1 MGLMRGVIDPELG
14 SDIVELGM
22 AKGATVT
29 DDGWVRLQIDLTT
42 SGCPLRAQIQKDIRA
57 RLTSL
62 PGVTRVTIDWGELTQ
77 DERSEAMAKARFNVS
92 QNAPDT
98 SIPSTTKVVMV
109 ASGKGGVGKSS
120 ITTNLAAALAEQGY
134 AVGVMDADI
143 WGFSVPR
150 MLGVDGDLV
159 SKDGKIQPLVREI
172 GTGRLEV
179 VSMGFLVDQ
188 EDSALMWRGLMLNRA
203 VQHFCQ
209 DVAWPS
215 DLDYLLIDMP
225 PGTGD
230 VQMGLAKML
239 PRAEMLIVTTP
250 ALNAQKV
257 AARVA
262 DMGAK
267 NYLRIVGVIENMSEF
282 VAPDGSRH
290 SLFGEGGGQQLADDI
305 GAPLLGR
312 VPIEPAVSVNGDQG
326 DPAALGETPA
336 AEQLRAIA
344 RVLAEEYVPPVE
356 MAGCSARMLDAAM
369 AALDALDENESS
381 TEPACLMDEPLSN
394 LDAKLRAEMRDEI
407 HLLQK
412 SLKLTMI
419 YVTHDQTEAMS
430 LADQVILLR
439 KGEIAQVGTPLKL
452 YEEPATGFVAEFIG
466 TPPMNV
472 IDRADLGMAL
482 EVEKRARF
490 MGIRPEKIRFSQN
503 GLSVEVLAVDYMGAE
518 TVVKLKHG
526 AALIL
531 ARIEGRPNVFQGEH
545 LNIEWND
552 QDVHLFDQQGDR
564 IK

>member
-29 DDGWVRLQIDLTT
+29 DDGWIRLQIDLTT

-188 EDSALMWRGLMLNRA
+188 ENSALMWRGLMLNRA

-257 AARVA
+257 AAR
-262 DMGAK
+262 
-267 NYLRIVGVIENMSEF
+267 
-282 VAPDGSRH
+282 APTWERRT
-290 SLFGEGGGQQLADDI
+290 I
-305 GAPLLGR
+305 
-312 VPIEPAVSVNGDQG
+312 
-326 DPAALGETPA
+326 
-336 AEQLRAIA
+336 
-344 RVLAEEYVPPVE
+344 
-356 MAGCSARMLDAAM
+356 C
-369 AALDALDENESS
+369 ESS
-381 TEPACLMDEPLSN
+381 VSSRT
-394 LDAKLRAEMRDEI
+394 
-407 HLLQK
+407 
-412 SLKLTMI
+412 
-419 YVTHDQTEAMS
+419 
-430 LADQVILLR
+430 
-439 KGEIAQVGTPLKL
+439 
-452 YEEPATGFVAEFIG
+452 
-466 TPPMNV
+466 
-472 IDRADLGMAL
+472 
-482 EVEKRARF
+482 
-490 MGIRPEKIRFSQN
+490 
-503 GLSVEVLAVDYMGAE
+503 
-518 TVVKLKHG
+518 
-526 AALIL
+526 
-531 ARIEGRPNVFQGEH
+531 
-545 LNIEWND
+545 
-552 QDVHLFDQQGDR
+552 
-564 IK
+564 